1 MHNSWTQYQFL
12 KIRIIHAIAIL
23 LEWYCLNLR
32 SKFML
37 PQNQIC
43 EDNST
48 YIRNVYQFF
57 IWNGTFELSSFGC
70 YIMTHYFFR
79 KEKLCGKTCPLTKAA
94 HRFCKI
100 RVEHLNWDLRRK
112 GRGCLYVPL
121 CAVINILILSTT
133 F

>member
-1 MHNSWTQYQFL
+1 MKINS
-12 KIRIIHAIAIL
+12 I
-23 LEWYCLNLR
+23 
-32 SKFML
+32 
-37 PQNQIC
+37 
-43 EDNST
+43 
-48 YIRNVYQFF
+48 YIKNVYQFF

-112 GRGCLYVPL
+112 GEGVSL
-121 CAVINILILSTT
+121 CPSLCSNQHFYFVHHILIYLSITLT
-133 F
+133 LSFINSQNFPHVCVTESSNSVSQNNNFDE